1 MALLA
6 GFGLVAIGAA
16 VAAAVM
22 LRGDDAVAALEG
34 ASAGSAVVAPGSGAP
49 ATPSG
54 AATSAPGITPEPP
67 RPADGV
73 ATMAELEAARSGGLT
88 ALGPL
93 AQRYPNDPAVLK
105 ALLLA
110 HAGSSGGYGAAMG
123 VARHL
128 FGVSPEATAD
138 EDVRRVIL
146 RTANAQPAAA
156 AAAFDVMSQ
165 HMGSRG
171 PDLLYELLI
180 APGIGKFPKDR
191 AEKLLKDDR
200 VKKQATPALLVANDL
215 RAANGCGR
223 KRLFARATEV
233 GDGRSL
239 PHLKPLA
246 LTNAC
251 RPSGIFGR
259 LSGDRLDCYPCLGSR
274 AELRAA
280 IEAIEGR
287 ITTQGS
293 ETR

>member
-1 MALLA
+1 VL
-6 GFGLVAIGAA
+6 AIGAA
-16 VAAAVM
+16 VSAAVM
-22 LRGDDAVAALEG
+22 LRGEDAIAALEG
-34 ASAGSAVVAPGSGAP
+34 AAASSAEARPPASGAS
-49 ATPSG
+49 AAPSG
-54 AATSAPGITPEPP
+54 AAVATPDPP
-67 RPADGV
+67 RPPDGV
-73 ATMAELEAARSGGLT
+73 ATVAELEAARTGGLT

-110 HAGSSGGYGAAMG
+110 HAGSSGGYAAAMG

-128 FGVSPEATAD
+128 FRVSPEATAD
-138 EDVRRVIL
+138 EDVRRVVL

-191 AEKLLKDDR
+191 AEKLLKDER

-215 RAANGCGR
+215 RAATGCGR
-223 KRLFARATEV
+223 KPLFVRAGQV

-246 LTNAC
+246 VTNAC
-251 RPSGIFGR
+251 RPSGILGR
-259 LSGDRLDCYPCLGSR
+259 LKGDRLDCYPCLGNR

-287 ITTQGS
+287 IAAQGS